1 MAKEIHAMTVSEIL
15 TLIAQEIDPK
25 KMTKREAL
33 NFLEELAAD
42 LEGSI
47 DALIEELRDDEE

>member
-1 MAKEIHAMTVSEIL
+1 MTVSAIL
-15 TLIAQEIDPK
+15 SLIAQEIDPK

-33 NFLEELAAD
+33 NFLEELVAD

-47 DALIEELRDDEE
+47 DALKDELRDDEE

>member
-1 MAKEIHAMTVSEIL
+1 MTVAEIL
-15 TLIAQEIDPK
+15 TLVAQAIDPK

-33 NFLEELAAD
+33 NFLEELVAD

-47 DALIEELRDDEE
+47 DALKDELRDDEE